1 MIPIPVL
8 ADIKSVGPA
17 LERAWVGVRDKQF
30 CHRGTPYDPPYRAL
44 VLVSDG
50 VHDDALPGGEA
61 QAELPALP
69 ANLPAADFEA
79 RAIGLD
85 DLKRFEIVS
94 QRSDAIAG
102 IGARA
107 AWQWHYAQVLHPY
120 YRHIIEVHDGMK
132 AVDRLG
138 VRVVIRPLAIEQQRP
153 RDSGP
158 ASSGAVN
165 VPIPHASTST
175 CSGLVMPRAQAR
187 REPAS
192 QPWSRAHTERI
203 RPASRERVH
212 QGPSARTRPSRW

>member
-8 ADIKSVGPA
+8 ADIKSVAPA

-94 QRSDAIAG
+94 QRSDAIGG

-153 RDSGP
+153 RDS
-158 ASSGAVN
+158 
-165 VPIPHASTST
+165 
-175 CSGLVMPRAQAR
+175 
-187 REPAS
+187 
-192 QPWSRAHTERI
+192 
-203 RPASRERVH
+203 ASRIFRCRERADPPCLH
-212 QGPSARTRPSRW
+212 QHLLGVGDTAGSSPTRTRESALVTSSH